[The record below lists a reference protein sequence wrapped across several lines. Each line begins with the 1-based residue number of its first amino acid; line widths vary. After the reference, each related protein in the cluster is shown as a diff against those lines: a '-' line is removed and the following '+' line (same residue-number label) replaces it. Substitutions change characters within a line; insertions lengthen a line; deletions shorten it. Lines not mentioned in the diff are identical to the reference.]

1 VRNRCLQPVAKP
13 VSFFDTNSLGVTD
26 ALTFAE
32 PDVYTHIHADA
43 DAHTRAY
50 NHCGPNADT
59 DTDRRGLER

>member
-1 VRNRCLQPVAKP
+1 MRNRCLQPVAKP
-13 VSFFDTNSLGVTD
+13 VSFFDTNSRGVTD

-50 NHCGPNADT
+50 NHCRPDT

>member
-32 PDVYTHIHADA
+32 PDVYTRIHADA
-43 DAHTRAY
+43 HTHAGAY
-50 NHCGPNADT
+50 NHCRPNAAT